1 MPWKPHSPRNTRAF
15 CDHMI
20 VILRTWFLS
29 RFLQDPLS
37 HDSGEMLV
45 SDVSLE
51 PTVGFYLRDSVNLAT
66 DISCFALAIRE
77 LRTEFSAHS

>member
-1 MPWKPHSPRNTRAF
+1 
-15 CDHMI
+15 MI

-37 HDSGEMLV
+37 DDSGEMLV

-51 PTVGFYLRDSVNLAT
+51 PTVGFYLIDSVNLAT
-66 DISCFALAIRE
+66 DISCVALAIRE